1 MKTRLI
7 LFGIAT
13 MALASCHRKAV
24 IKSLPCCAK
33 AAAASSLRAS
43 GNTAT
48 GNSVYQLQGTWTD
61 QHEKQLTLAKLRGRP
76 QIVAMIFTH
85 CTSVCPR
92 IVEQMKAIRD
102 SLPASV
108 RNNVGGVLVSFDPDR
123 DTPAQLRTFAAQ
135 RQLDSQWEL
144 LKGNE
149 DQVREL
155 SMALNVKYQ
164 KLAGGDYSHTGNIYI
179 LDKQGNIA
187 GTVDGLSSSVRSAD
201 AVLAR
206 LVQK

>member
-1 MKTRLI
+1 MKTHII
-7 LFGIAT
+7 LLGIAT
-13 MALASCHRKAV
+13 ALLASCHRQVA

-33 AAAASSLRAS
+33 DAAASVAGAS
-43 GNTAT
+43 DGTQG
-48 GNSVYQLQGTWTD
+48 GNSIYQLPGMWTD
-61 QHEKQLTLAKLRGRP
+61 QHEKQLSLSNLKGRP

-108 RNNVGGVLVSFDPDR
+108 RNNVGGVLVSFDPQR
-123 DTPAQLRTFAAQ
+123 DTPAQLRVFAAQ
-135 RQLDSQWEL
+135 RQLDDRWEL
-144 LKGNE
+144 LKGND

-164 KLAGGDYSHTGNIYI
+164 KLAGGEFSHTGNIYI
-179 LDKQGNIA
+179 LDKEGNIA
-187 GTVDGLSSSVRSAD
+187 GSVDGLSSSVHNAD
-201 AVLAR
+201 AL
-206 LVQK
+206 LVSLVRK